1 MVAKGRRG
9 FRAIK
14 IDFGRH
20 DLREIYYLQTM
31 SHAPRRAF
39 RGDVSEY
46 YFLHT
51 MSEVGRG
58 VRECY
63 YLERI
68 RRVDRRRDVG
78 TSDNGTI
85 YKG

>member
-20 DLREIYYLQTM
+20 DVREVYYLQTM
-31 SHAPRRAF
+31 RRAPRRIF

-68 RRVDRRRDVG
+68 RHMDRRRDFV
-78 TSDNGTI
+78 TP
-85 YKG
+85 